1 VTFTPSTT
9 VAPGWY
15 ADPMAPGQ
23 ARWWSGLDWTHHVQP
38 FSSIPGHGP
47 GPGSAGQSWDGGLLL
62 PRERTLAV
70 RALVWG
76 IVAVVIN
83 PLLAPSILAIVYG
96 IMALTRVNRL
106 VAQGVEPVGR
116 SRAIAGIVLGS
127 VGAVAAVVWIAVFVA
142 FAPSR

>member
-1 VTFTPSTT
+1 VTFTPATS

-38 FSSIPGHGP
+38 VSSIPGQAL
-47 GPGSAGQSWDGGLLL
+47 AGQSWDGGLLL
-62 PRERTLAV
+62 PRERTLPV

-76 IVAVVIN
+76 IVAVIIN
-83 PLLAPSILAIVYG
+83 PVLAPSILAIVYG
-96 IMALTRVNRL
+96 IMALIRADRL
-106 VAQGVEPVGR
+106 VAQGAEPFGR

-127 VGAVAAVVWIAVFVA
+127 LGAVAAIVWVAVFVA
-142 FAPSR
+142 LAPHN